1 MSYEENIIETLPNE
15 AQDLALHVAL
25 CEQRYRQL
33 MNKVD
38 HIEQKVDAL
47 VASTTELKT
56 SIDNYQKETLKQY
69 MTWGSIIIGFLTSA
83 LGTMIL
89 KFLL

>member
-47 VASTTELKT
+47 VASTVELKT

-69 MTWGSIIIGFLTSA
+69 MTWGSIIIGILTSA